1 MQSSTAEAAVSAIPA
16 AKYTL
21 SYPGR
26 PPRANLQAHR
36 DLRNQSGQAV
46 TRDPLTH
53 RPLAT
58 YKHAEYYYCTPCCIR
73 APLGYNTIFEGDPR
87 CRYTNVIMTPRKPS
101 RPAAMYHM
109 SHEPGGMSFTATSNG
124 NKHQRPSNRNKH
136 RPPSAKKTNGNMHQR
151 PSNRNKHRPPSAKKT
166 QKKKSPPSTKAIL
179 NYQKSPPSTKS
190 NSQLY
195 KKSPPSM
202 KSILN

>member
-136 RPPSAKKTNGNMHQR
+136 RPPSAKKQTGTCISDHQTETSIGHPQRKKLRKKNRHPQRKRFSIIKNHRHQR
-151 PSNRNKHRPPSAKKT
+151 
-166 QKKKSPPSTKAIL
+166 KAIL
-179 NYQKSPPSTKS
+179 NYTK
-190 NSQLY
+190 NRHHQ
-195 KKSPPSM
+195 
-202 KSILN
+202 